1 MGKSPSTVGIA
12 PGEGLIARFGAALVY
27 LAESD
32 SGERIL
38 DAVEAESDG
47 AHPGAAIAR
56 RLAGVVFGG
65 GAEPPAFGVVAP
77 TEDGTVIL
85 LRGPVRARIHGA
97 EGARDLSGARAFTW
111 VDEIVRE
118 PVRRI
123 LVGRD
128 TGAWPAVHPH
138 TDLRAGIVP
147 GAAFELRVGVRRT
160 DPVTPTSGAATSAPG
175 AAPALPR
182 PDSPAT
188 GRPVA
193 AGAVSTGDRASGIA
207 GAPGLP
213 VRRPGAS
220 ANWRAAA
227 LRPGVSGFERVGS
240 AAVPGAGDPE
250 PNSPAPGGP
259 APTAETPAT
268 SDGTPAESRDGRST
282 ATPRLPATAGS
293 ARGASPTTP
302 AEPEATTPP
311 ASGMSTAATS
321 TAGTNLSGTGGD
333 SGARA
338 TTDTSAA
345 AHTDNGTAAGN
356 GNGGNDG
363 NDGNGGNGGNGGN
376 DAGNDTDAGNG
387 NGNGN
392 GTEAGNGNGNGG
404 NAAGTSPGTSDDNG
418 AGTSTNTSSTSAGST
433 GTGTATSA
441 GSTSPSP
448 SPSSASTGGRT
459 ADTADDHRTP
469 AATGSDNPTGGTLG
483 TAPDTAAAPRDTAL
497 GERPAATSRP
507 DITTGT
513 TPPTA
518 PAPDGPPHA
527 VPLGQGSTHP
537 DRPGH
542 ATRPTPALTTDAP
555 GSGTRP
561 ADVAQADSPSAP
573 SSGPTAAAGTPGT
586 AERTNTPGG
595 TADSTAGAGPRPAP
609 VPDRPTPTSSE
620 ATRTRYPAPTAARTQ
635 AQPALP
641 GAAGNTGSAQRP
653 TTGQATTADRPTP
666 AATEKH
672 VTGTPA
678 GVTPP
683 VPGGPG
689 AAGPGEP
696 GPTVFLG
703 PGDRP
708 GPETSAP
715 DNPSTADL
723 PATAPAGFDALSEDT
738 DRPEDA
744 PKPATKVMP
753 LAWSEVEEPA
763 RPAPF
768 APQPDRW
775 GRVVPLRPQ
784 SAAEPPGALIFE
796 DVIYPLD
803 RAYVVGRNPSG
814 DEAVRN
820 GLAAPLTLP
829 RDRHVSRVHAHVT
842 LDGGRVLVRDAGTPA
857 GTFLAGPGSDQW
869 TRVGSSPVELPPGWR
884 LRIGQKILTH
894 RPATR
899 PLAAFPRRY

>member
-160 DPVTPTSGAATSAPG
+160 DPVTPASGAATPAPG

-240 AAVPGAGDPE
+240 AAVPAAGDPE
-250 PNSPAPGGP
+250 PNSPAP
-259 APTAETPAT
+259 TAEAPAT

-282 ATPRLPATAGS
+282 ATPRIPATTGS

-302 AEPEATTPP
+302 AEPGATTPP
-311 ASGMSTAATS
+311 TSGMSTAAAS

-333 SGARA
+333 SGAHA

-363 NDGNGGNGGNGGN
+363 NDAGNDGNDGN
-376 DAGNDTDAGNG
+376 DAGNDNGNG

-392 GTEAGNGNGNGG
+392 D
-404 NAAGTSPGTSDDNG
+404 AAGTSTGTRPGTSDDNG

-469 AATGSDNPTGGTLG
+469 ATTGSDNATGGTLG
-483 TAPDTAAAPRDTAL
+483 TAPDTAEAPRDTAL
-497 GERPAATSRP
+497 GERPTVTGRP

-518 PAPDGPPHA
+518 PAPDGPPHG

-573 SSGPTAAAGTPGT
+573 SSGPTAAGTPGT
-586 AERTNTPGG
+586 ADRTNTPGG

-609 VPDRPTPTSSE
+609 VPDRPAPTSSE
-620 ATRTRYPAPTAARTQ
+620 AARTRYPAPTAARTQ

-653 TTGQATTADRPTP
+653 ATGQATTADRPTP
-666 AATEKH
+666 A
-672 VTGTPA
+672 
-678 GVTPP
+678 
-683 VPGGPG
+683 
-689 AAGPGEP
+689 EP

-708 GPETSAP
+708 GPEPSAP